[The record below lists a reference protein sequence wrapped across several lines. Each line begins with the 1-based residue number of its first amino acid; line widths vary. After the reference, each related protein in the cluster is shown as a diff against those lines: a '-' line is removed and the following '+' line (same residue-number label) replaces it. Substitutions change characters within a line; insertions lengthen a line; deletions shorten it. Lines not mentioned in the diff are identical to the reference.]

1 MATKIV
7 LGIILW
13 ARMKNLMMS
22 EEVLRAIVRTI
33 GTRKVSLHEPEFLG
47 NESKYLEECLDSTFV
62 STVGK
67 FVNEFES
74 QLSEFTGVKHA
85 IAVVNGT
92 AALHVALL
100 LSGVKPGDEVL
111 VPSLTFVATGN
122 AVVYCGATPHFI
134 DSSESNLGIN
144 AEKLRTYLLSATKQ
158 VNGKCINRSSGRTIQ
173 TLVPMHT
180 FGHVGDVDELIEVA
194 TEFNIAVVEDAA
206 ESLGS
211 YYKNRH
217 SGTLGLLGVI
227 SFNGN
232 KIITTGGGGMLLTND
247 DLLAAK
253 AKHLTT
259 TAKISHPWEFRHDQ
273 VAFNYRLP
281 NLNAALGC
289 AQMERIESIIYAKRK
304 LYENYRN
311 SFEGIEGLKLFRE
324 PPNSRSNYWL
334 QTLILE
340 KENESLRDNI
350 LELTNASGYMTRPA
364 WIPLSELK
372 QFEMAPRMNLETAL
386 SLSRRI
392 INLPSSPK
400 LAEVAMT

>member
-1 MATKIV
+1 MQKENSETLTKAV
-7 LGIILW
+7 LG
-13 ARMKNLMMS
+13 
-22 EEVLRAIVRTI
+22 AIRDVV
-33 GTRKVSLHEPEFLG
+33 GAGNVALHEPSFDG
-47 NESKYLEECLDSTFV
+47 NEWLYLKECLDSTFV
-62 STVGK
+62 SSVGK

-74 QLSEFTGVKHA
+74 QLSQFTGAKHA

-122 AVVYCGATPHFI
+122 AVIYCGATPHFI

-144 AEKLRTYLLSATKQ
+144 VEKLRTYLLSSTKQ
-158 VNGKCINRSSGRTIQ
+158 VHGKCINRTSGRTIQ

-180 FGHVGDVDELIEVA
+180 FGHVGELDELIEVA
-194 TEFNIAVVEDAA
+194 NEFNIAVVEDAA

-232 KIITTGGGGMLLTND
+232 KIVTTGGGGMLLTND
-247 DLLAAK
+247 DVLAAK

-259 TAKISHPWEFRHDQ
+259 TAKLSHQWEFRHDQ
-273 VAFNYRLP
+273 VAFNYRMP

-289 AQMERIESIIYAKRK
+289 AQMERIDSLVFAKRK
-304 LYENYRN
+304 LYENYRI
-311 SFEGIEGLKLFRE
+311 SFEGIQGLQLFKE
-324 PPNSRSNYWL
+324 PPNSTSNYWL
-334 QTLILE
+334 QTLVLK
-340 KENESLRDNI
+340 KENESFRDSI
-350 LELTNASGYMTRPA
+350 LEKTNASGYMTRPA
-364 WIPLSELK
+364 WVPLSELK
-372 QFEMAPRMNLETAL
+372 QFETAPRMNLESAL
-386 SLSRRI
+386 SLARRI

-400 LAEVAMT
+400 LAEGRSI